1 MGVEGGFGR
10 IVMSDPDER
19 CRSEMSGLLMDAG
32 HRLTGVASGEEA
44 LEAARSQRPRLVIL
58 EVCLPGI
65 CGYEVC
71 RRLRDEYAETVSIMF
86 VSATRTEPH
95 DRVAGILLG
104 ADDYLSKPL
113 AADEFLA
120 RVGRLICR
128 SATSTSNPELR
139 LTRRERDVLGLLELG
154 LSHRGIADR
163 LCISHKTVG
172 THIEHI
178 FVKLGVR
185 NRLQAVS
192 VSHRYHLLD
201 TSVGQDAS
209 VSQLD

>member
-1 MGVEGGFGR
+1 MSVAGGGGR
-10 IVMSDPDER
+10 ILMADPDER
-19 CRSEMSGLLMDAG
+19 CRAEMSGLLRDAG
-32 HRLTGVASGEEA
+32 HEVSGVASGEDA
-44 LEAARSQRPRLVIL
+44 LETARSRLPGLAIL

-71 RRLRDEYAETVSIMF
+71 RRLRDDYAETVSIML
-86 VSATRTEPH
+86 VSGTRTEPH

-104 ADDYLSKPL
+104 ADDYLSKPP

-128 SATSTSNPELR
+128 SATPTSSPAAR
-139 LTRRERDVLGLLELG
+139 LTCREREVLGLLEQG
-154 LSHRGIADR
+154 LAQREIADR

-172 THIEHI
+172 SHIEHI

-185 NRLQAVS
+185 NCLQAVAFA
-192 VSHRYHLLD
+192 HRHQLVD
-201 TSVGQDAS
+201 TSVS
-209 VSQLD
+209 